1 MSECFQGLPAG
12 VGLSYLEVYESES
25 PDGIRG
31 GSAHVHLT
39 CTEAYVV
46 IGGSGRLQTL
56 SSNGFEDIELH
67 PRQVVWFTP
76 GVVHRLVNG
85 GDLDIIIVMQNGG
98 LPESGDC
105 ILSFPDEYLKDRAS
119 YRAAVELPP
128 IEAGRDA
135 VDAAAKRR
143 KDLSITG
150 FVALREAMERDG
162 FAALEVFYRDAAALV
177 AGDRGRWH
185 EVWQGGAVRATET
198 TGSRLEAL
206 ARGDLGYLE
215 QGALR
220 VTEVRAGSPR
230 AGMCGRITSFDVPDP
245 RP

>member
-1 MSECFQGLPAG
+1 VTDCFQGLPAG
-12 VGLSYLEVYESES
+12 VGVSYLEVYESES

-31 GSAHVHLT
+31 GSAHVHLS

-46 IGGSGRLQTL
+46 IGGSGKLQTL
-56 SSNGFEDIELH
+56 SSKGFEEIDLH

-105 ILSFPDEYLKDRAS
+105 ILSFPPEYLKDRAR

-128 IEAGRDA
+128 IERGRDD

-150 FVALREAMERDG
+150 FVGLREAMEHEG
-162 FAALEVFYRDAAALV
+162 FVALEAFYRDAAALV
-177 AGDRGRWH
+177 VGDRERWN
-185 EVWQGGAVRATET
+185 EVWQQGAVRATET
-198 TGSRLEAL
+198 TGSQLDAL
-206 ARGDLGYLE
+206 GRGDLSYLE

-220 VTEVRAGSPR
+220 VTQVRAGSPR
-230 AGMCGRITSFDVPDP
+230 AGMCGRITSFDVPDI